1 VVPTCSYSSSEQQLP
16 YGKRATAF
24 DDNMENDLEEAEHV
38 EKTAELLHSQ
48 TMESSIKELPSA
60 DGRSC
65 KEGQTAALQ
74 AQAEHTATI
83 EKTKDD
89 EQHTPSDLELEEAL
103 DLELEDEISD
113 RELEEEA
120 LDLQEAS
127 DLELEEEA
135 LDLQEASDLELEEE
149 EEMPDLEFEE
159 EASDLEEEVEL
170 EEAACLLTRHAL
182 IPFPSIAGELEM
194 MDTPILEVSEGDDAP

>member
-1 VVPTCSYSSSEQQLP
+1 
-16 YGKRATAF
+16 
-24 DDNMENDLEEAEHV
+24 MENDLEEV

-48 TMESSIKELPSA
+48 TMEGSIKELPPA
-60 DGRSC
+60 DERSC

-89 EQHTPSDLELEEAL
+89 EQHTPSDLQLEEAL
-103 DLELEDEISD
+103 DLELGDEISD
-113 RELEEEA
+113 RELEEA

-127 DLELEEEA
+127 DLELEEALDMQEVSGLGLEEEA
-135 LDLQEASDLELEEE
+135 LDMQEASDLELEEE
-149 EEMPDLEFEE
+149 ETSDLEFEE

-182 IPFPSIAGELEM
+182 IPFPSIAGEMEM